1 MKKIIVALCVMLIMQ
16 LSQGSVMVAQTESVR
31 TVTID
36 GIIYTDNGYNKTW
49 SVKSLADGVV
59 KTHIVIPDSISV
71 DGLMNKVSSVSTGA
85 FDGNTDIE
93 TVHLPD
99 SLRFLSG
106 MAFRNCTNLR
116 QINIPGNC
124 ALTDRVFENC
134 ISLEEIVIKSG
145 FNLVNGSRL
154 FTGCTS
160 LKRVV
165 IEEGDYIGPHFFDGC
180 TSLEELVMPS
190 SMEEI
195 GLEAFE
201 GCYNLKKI
209 KINNTGSTNYLFMSV
224 AEGAFPDMSLLEKAV
239 ADAATHEK
247 LKAGDII
254 RGVVRYSD
262 GNPVNMVYV
271 KELDSEGR
279 IFDHDLTESNGK
291 FSLRLSNPANRIE
304 FYSMGYETVN
314 LPLNTAYYLIDLIEK
329 PDTAVIVPS
338 RKKDLSGSHRRHE
351 YVDLGLSV
359 KWATCN
365 IGAKAP
371 DDPGNLYAWA
381 ETEQKYVYSWSNY
394 KWCKGIEDEL
404 TKYCTVSSYGYN
416 GFTDNKTVLDPED
429 DVAHVKWG
437 GRWRMPTV
445 EEFQEL
451 CMNCTWTWT
460 TCNNEYGYRI
470 TSRIPGYEDR
480 YIFLP
485 TCDDYS
491 GLFPFH
497 VGFQG
502 EYMSSSLSPDYPSS
516 CYILMFTSDKVNWYG
531 YGRQFSRSVRAV
543 CP

>member
-1 MKKIIVALCVMLIMQ
+1 M
-16 LSQGSVMVAQTESVR
+16 SQRNLMVAQTESVR

-36 GIIYTDNGYNKTW
+36 GIIYTDNGSHKTW

-99 SLRFLSG
+99 SLRLLSG
-106 MAFRNCTNLR
+106 MAFRNCTNLK

-195 GLEAFE
+195 GLEAFA

-224 AEGAFPDMSLLEKAV
+224 AEGTFPDMSLLEKAV

-247 LKAGDII
+247 LKTGDII
-254 RGVVRYSD
+254 RGVVRDSD

-279 IFDHDLTESNGK
+279 IIDHDLTESNGK
-291 FSLRLSNPANRIE
+291 FSLRLSKPANRIE

-338 RKKDLSGSHRRHE
+338 RKKDLTGSHRRHE

-365 IGAKAP
+365 IGAKTP
-371 DDPGNLYAWA
+371 DDPGDLYAWA

-404 TKYCTVSSYGYN
+404 TKYCTVSSSGYN

-516 CYILMFTSDKVNWYG
+516 CHILMFTSDKVNWYG

>member
-124 ALTDRVFENC
+124 ALTDRAFENC

-365 IGAKAP
+365 VGGKTP
-371 DDPGNLYAWA
+371 DDPGGLYAWG
-381 ETEQKYVYSWSNY
+381 ETEEKNRFSWSNY
-394 KWCKGIEDEL
+394 RWCKGDEYEL
-404 TKYCTVSSYGYN
+404 TKYCTVDSYGYN
-416 GFTDNKTVLDPED
+416 GFADNKTVLAPED
-429 DVAHVKWG
+429 DVAHKKWG

-445 EEFQEL
+445 DEFMEL

-460 TCNNEYGYRI
+460 TCNNVQGYRI
-470 TSRIPGYEDR
+470 TSRIPGYEDSS
-480 YIFLP
+480 IFLP

-491 GLFPFH
+491 ALLPFNE
-497 VGFQG
+497 GFHG
-502 EYMSSSLSPDYPSS
+502 EYMSSTLSPNYPSS
-516 CYILMFTSDKVNWYG
+516 CYILRFTSEQVDWNG
-531 YGRQFSRSVRAV
+531 YRRQFSRSVRPV
-543 CP
+543 CQ

>member
-1 MKKIIVALCVMLIMQ
+1 MKQMSVLLSAMLIQ
-16 LSQGSVMVAQTESVR
+16 AATVSVFAQTESVR

-36 GIIYTDNGYNKTW
+36 GIIYTDNGSHKTW

-195 GLEAFE
+195 GLEAFA

-247 LKAGDII
+247 LKAGDVIS
-254 RGVVRYSD
+254 GTVSDKDGPMMMVNVVERDSND
-262 GNPVNMVYV
+262 RIVAHSLTDMGGNFSFRLVNP
-271 KELDSEGR
+271 DDR
-279 IFDHDLTESNGK
+279 IQITCV
-291 FSLRLSNPANRIE
+291 
-304 FYSMGYETVN
+304 GYETVLIPIDMTYLEIKMKESDD
-314 LPLNTAYYLIDLIEK
+314 LPNPTNPTNSTQKTMGLMDPDSWTFGYMQRNAPEGFVCGYVVKNPQGDDIYRLYLIKNGKKHQLVKKIRDYQEVREVNKKLARQLEESMNISFTEAEKKKEAEAKKASNSSGNGIQVIRFYDGNYIYAMKPGLIGILESGGSTEL
-329 PDTAVIVPS
+329 PDETWNDEAG
-338 RKKDLSGSHRRHE
+338 KFN
-351 YVDLGLSV
+351 V
-359 KWATCN
+359 K
-365 IGAKAP
+365 
-371 DDPGNLYAWA
+371 
-381 ETEQKYVYSWSNY
+381 
-394 KWCKGIEDEL
+394 
-404 TKYCTVSSYGYN
+404 
-416 GFTDNKTVLDPED
+416 
-429 DVAHVKWG
+429 
-437 GRWRMPTV
+437 
-445 EEFQEL
+445 
-451 CMNCTWTWT
+451 
-460 TCNNEYGYRI
+460 
-470 TSRIPGYEDR
+470 
-480 YIFLP
+480 
-485 TCDDYS
+485 
-491 GLFPFH
+491 
-497 VGFQG
+497 
-502 EYMSSSLSPDYPSS
+502 
-516 CYILMFTSDKVNWYG
+516 
-531 YGRQFSRSVRAV
+531 
-543 CP
+543 